1 MTRMGPV
8 RVLLVDDDDLLLRTG
23 SRLLRRLLGATV
35 VTARHGRE
43 ALDRI
48 ERGERFDLVITDI
61 EMPEMDG
68 LELLDRLAVVAPEL
82 FVGVWSGCDRAE
94 LAAGRAVDF
103 IVRKT
108 HPNGDL
114 IDAVRALPV
123 LGGGRGHAL
132 RSSGVVCRPDAV
144 RERIDEK
151 AGGQ

>member
-8 RVLLVDDDDLLLRTG
+8 RVLLVDDDPLLLRTG
-23 SRLLRRLLGATV
+23 ERLLRRFLGAEV
-35 VTARHGRE
+35 VTSSNGRE

-48 ERGERFDLVITDI
+48 ERGERFHLVITDL

-82 FVGVWSGCDRAE
+82 LVGVWSGCDRAE

-114 IDAVRALPV
+114 IDAVRALPC
-123 LGGGRGHAL
+123 LGGERANGL
-132 RSSGVVCRPDAV
+132 RSSGVVCRPGTIADRA
-144 RERIDEK
+144 EK
-151 AGGQ
+151 KRGAS